1 VSKSIGS
8 RMQRH
13 HGSLS
18 NGWRHLTMFEFIM
31 RLFKSDPGSK
41 IRKMRDRKY
50 KEAVQLQRDGKLRE
64 YAKIMKEIEKL
75 EDEYIEVMNEDR

>member
-1 VSKSIGS
+1 
-8 RMQRH
+8 
-13 HGSLS
+13 
-18 NGWRHLTMFEFIM
+18 MFEFIA

-64 YAKIMKEIEKL
+64 YAMIMKEIEKL
-75 EDEYIEVMNEDR
+75 EDECIEVMNASR